1 MQNILEHV
9 DIVFIVVGA
18 LFGSL
23 KASAELDRDK
33 APFVRWVDI
42 LLGFFCGTTVAFH
55 FNNPGAPYLSGLI
68 AMVGGVSGATAVEVL
83 LQMVPGIVNKVIGK
97 VVDSKLK

>member
-1 MQNILEHV
+1 MENILEHV
-9 DIVFIVVGA
+9 DILFITVGA

-33 APFVRWVDI
+33 APFVRWIDI

-68 AMVGGVSGATAVEVL
+68 AMGGGVSGATAVEVL
-83 LQMVPGIVNKVIGK
+83 LQMVPGIVIKSSAK
-97 VVDSKLK
+97 WLTQK

>member
-1 MQNILEHV
+1 MENILEHV
-9 DIVFIVVGA
+9 DIVFVVAGA

-33 APFVRWVDI
+33 APFVRWIDI

-55 FNNPGAPYLSGLI
+55 FNNPGAPFLSGLI
-68 AMVGGVSGATAVEVL
+68 AMVGGVSGATAVEVI
-83 LQMVPGIVNKVIGK
+83 LQMVPGIVNKVISK

>member
-1 MQNILEHV
+1 MENILEHV
-9 DIVFIVVGA
+9 DVVFVVAGA

-55 FNNPGAPYLSGLI
+55 FNNPGAPFLSGLI
-68 AMVGGVSGATAVEVL
+68 AMVGGVSGATAVEVI
-83 LQMVPGIVNKVIGK
+83 LQMVPGIVNKVISK